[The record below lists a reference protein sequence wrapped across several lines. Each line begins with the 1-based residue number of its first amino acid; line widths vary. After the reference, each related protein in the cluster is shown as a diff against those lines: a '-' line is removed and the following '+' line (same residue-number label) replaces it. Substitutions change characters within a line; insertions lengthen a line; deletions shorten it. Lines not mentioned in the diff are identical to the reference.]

1 MIEMGNPPQSKDD
14 ERIVRDVFRILMSF
28 ILLLV
33 KILVFV

>member
-1 MIEMGNPPQSKDD
+1 MIEMGNPPQFKDD

-28 ILLLV
+28 VLLLV